1 MEHEVN
7 VHEAMLN
14 SYDVAVNKI
23 DAEDIVDRH
32 NGWFAHDITAPIT
45 KYDLEG
51 LLIYFEDEE
60 DYERCIKIRDLINC
74 SYTSNSKL

>member
-23 DAEDIVDRH
+23 EAEDIMD
-32 NGWFAHDITAPIT
+32 NN
-45 KYDLEG
+45 K
-51 LLIYFEDEE
+51 
-60 DYERCIKIRDLINC
+60 ERN
-74 SYTSNSKL
+74 